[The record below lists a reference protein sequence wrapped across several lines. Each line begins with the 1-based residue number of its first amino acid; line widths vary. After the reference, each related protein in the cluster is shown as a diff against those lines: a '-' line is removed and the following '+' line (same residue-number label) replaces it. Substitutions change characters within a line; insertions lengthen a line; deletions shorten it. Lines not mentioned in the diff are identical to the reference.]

1 MKYLDH
7 KHNEI
12 DDTDQLSENKK
23 PKKYKNI
30 DYQDS
35 HNQTASPTLPK
46 QKEKVDIS
54 PIKKYKKSKLIL
66 SRITLTN
73 KMMFVDNLST
83 MLKAGLPLAP
93 ALRTL
98 SKETKNRYLKEI
110 LLYLENH
117 VENGQALSK
126 GMKKYP
132 EIFSDIMI
140 ATVEVGEHT
149 GMLPD
154 SLRRLADNLK
164 SQKKLRSKVI
174 GALMYPIIV
183 LIALVAV
190 SLLLALFVFPQLITI
205 FQDAK
210 VKLPFV
216 LVAVQFLNE
225 FLQSY
230 YWYVL
235 GGLIAVIILFKIIFK
250 LPKPKLWLHFFIL
263 KIPFIGRIAG
273 DLALTRF
280 AGNLNSLLA
289 SGLDIIKSLEVTS
302 KTLNNLKYRRETL
315 AMTKELERGLSLDTA
330 MSERP
335 HLFPSLAIQ
344 LCQVGEKTGELEDIL
359 KKISK
364 YYEER
369 VNNVLA
375 NLSTILEPV
384 LLIAVGVAVGFI
396 ALSVLGPMYELTL
409 TFAN

>member
-1 MKYLDH
+1 M
-7 KHNEI
+7 NF
-12 DDTDQLSENKK
+12 
-23 PKKYKNI
+23 YK
-30 DYQDS
+30 
-35 HNQTASPTLPK
+35 
-46 QKEKVDIS
+46 V
-54 PIKKYKKSKLIL
+54 
-66 SRITLTN
+66 
-73 KMMFVDNLST
+73 
-83 MLKAGLPLAP
+83 
-93 ALRTL
+93 
-98 SKETKNRYLKEI
+98 
-110 LLYLENH
+110 
-117 VENGQALSK
+117 
-126 GMKKYP
+126 
-132 EIFSDIMI
+132 
-140 ATVEVGEHT
+140 
-149 GMLPD
+149 
-154 SLRRLADNLK
+154 
-164 SQKKLRSKVI
+164 
-174 GALMYPIIV
+174 
-183 LIALVAV
+183 
-190 SLLLALFVFPQLITI
+190 
-205 FQDAK
+205 
-210 VKLPFV
+210 
-216 LVAVQFLNE
+216 
-225 FLQSY
+225 
-230 YWYVL
+230 
-235 GGLIAVIILFKIIFK
+235 IFK